1 MPGPRDVSSIDRTG
15 NGETPE
21 LREAGARRIR
31 FSPWNLLLVVPILV
45 VLFPGLYNRLDP
57 ELGGIPF
64 FYWFQLGAIAVGV
77 SCTYVVYRMTRG
89 DR

>member
-1 MPGPRDVSSIDRTG
+1 MPEPSDVSAIDRTG
-15 NGETPE
+15 NGESPE
-21 LREAGARRIR
+21 LREAAARHIR

-64 FYWFQLGAIAVGV
+64 FYWFQLAAIAVGV